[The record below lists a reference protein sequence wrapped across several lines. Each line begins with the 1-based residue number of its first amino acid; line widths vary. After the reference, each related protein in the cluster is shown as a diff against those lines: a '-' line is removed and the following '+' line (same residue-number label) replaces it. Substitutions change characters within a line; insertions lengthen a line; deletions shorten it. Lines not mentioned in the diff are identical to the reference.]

1 MANRSLAKYMSGT
14 SLEWRTLRLYFFA
27 LMVLIAVAFLS
38 VRRITKDLLYSAP
51 NSEGRQR
58 ADLTLARIH
67 FLNFERGYQNLKV
80 DASAPQRLREEVEH
94 LTWLGSVVSPDAM
107 QVQRNWNSDVIAL
120 PDETLRIRQKAY
132 SAPRNQDESEIVLRL
147 KEDQLKHWETLQE
160 ASQSVEPVTSD
171 RRDAS
176 TSRPQ
181 HVALKADFNPVYR
194 ASESQKNNR
203 YYYYQP
209 VYWGTN
215 CLQCH
220 DPRPDHVAATAMSP
234 YFVAQIPPSK
244 VDGSKKSGHDHHAGN
259 SDKTSSVVSS
269 DSMVDPA
276 AMPFFVIRIDSP
288 NAALRDKLNKMDA
301 ILLATAFLIIA
312 IAAVSL
318 LVIVRYVIIKPLGH
332 LRRVSEAI
340 TAGDL
345 AVRANLHSGGEFE
358 ELAESFNKMLQ
369 NLVDTQQEIRGV
381 NKNLDQKVDEL
392 AQLNMR
398 LYEMNR
404 VKSEFLATMT
414 HELRTPLNS
423 IMGFSDLLESNDS
436 LTERQR
442 RYAKNIRTSGRT
454 LLDMI
459 NNVLDVAKL
468 EAGRMDVR
476 VSEMRFEPFIQA
488 LCDELR
494 MQGDKKNIDIDCHIE
509 GELPTLHQDVGKI
522 RQIVTNL
529 LSNAIKF
536 TPEGG
541 RINVHVKKSADGRL
555 LVVEVSDTGVGIP
568 EADREII
575 FEKFRQ
581 GSLNQGKDNLTRE
594 YAGTGLGLSIVRE
607 LCKLL
612 GGEVSVESDVGKGST
627 FRVVLPF
634 DCTPA
639 AKATAHGELDDMAR
653 PRLNELLPVTHGSNL
668 ADGAN

>member
-1 MANRSLAKYMSGT
+1 MPNRSLAKYLSGT
-14 SLEWRTLRLYFFA
+14 SLEWRTLRLYFIS
-27 LMVLIAVAFLS
+27 LVVLIAVAFWS

-58 ADLTLARIH
+58 VDLTLARIH
-67 FLNFERGYQNLKV
+67 ILHLKRGYDDLKV
-80 DASAPQRLREEVEH
+80 EASVPQRTREEVGH
-94 LTWLGSVVSPDAM
+94 LTDFAKQLGPDAM
-107 QVQRNWNSDVIAL
+107 QFQRNWKSDVIVL
-120 PDETLRIRQKAY
+120 PDQKFGVRQ
-132 SAPRNQDESEIVLRL
+132 APYNVPRTESETNIVLRL
-147 KEDQLKHWETLQE
+147 KEDLQRQFASLREVESSSDE
-160 ASQSVEPVTSD
+160 APSQSANHNSGRLESVVL
-171 RRDAS
+171 R
-176 TSRPQ
+176 
-181 HVALKADFNPVYR
+181 ADFTPVYK
-194 ASESQKNNR
+194 AAESEKSNN

-215 CLQCH
+215 CVQCH
-220 DPRPDHVAATAMSP
+220 LSLNGTELGTQAAPVVPISPPQTNGIEKGRPENKTGQPATEKRPETMP
-234 YFVAQIPPSK
+234 Q
-244 VDGSKKSGHDHHAGN
+244 D
-259 SDKTSSVVSS
+259 T
-269 DSMVDPA
+269 MVDPT
-276 AMPFFVIRIDSP
+276 AMPFFVIRVDSP
-288 NAALRDKLNKMDA
+288 YAAVRDKLNKMDA

-369 NLVDTQQEIRGV
+369 NLVDTQQEIRGI

-404 VKSEFLATMT
+404 VKSEFLANMT

-442 RYAKNIRTSGRT
+442 RYAKNIRVSGRT

-494 MQGDKKNIDIDCHIE
+494 VQGDKKNIDIDCRIE
-509 GELPTLHQDVGKI
+509 GELPTLHQDVGKV

-541 RINVHVKKSADGRL
+541 RINVDVKRSADDRL

-568 EADREII
+568 EADREVI

-639 AKATAHGELDDMAR
+639 AKATAHGELDELAR
-653 PRLNELLPVTHGSNL
+653 PRIGELLPVAHGSNL
-668 ADGAN
+668 TNEQN

>member
-1 MANRSLAKYMSGT
+1 MAKRSLAKYLSGT
-14 SLEWRTLRLYFFA
+14 SLEWRTLRLYF
-27 LMVLIAVAFLS
+27 LSLVVLIAVAFWS

-58 ADLTLARIH
+58 ADLALNRIH
-67 FLNFERGYQNLKV
+67 FLHWKRGYEDLKDDKSV
-80 DASAPQRLREEVEH
+80 SPNTRDKLEH
-94 LTWLGSVVSPDAM
+94 LNTYSEWINPDAM
-107 QVQRNWNSDVIAL
+107 QVHRNWESQVIAL
-120 PDETLRIRQKAY
+120 AGEKHYERQKGY
-132 SAPRNQDESEIVLRL
+132 DAPRSDKELALVLRL
-147 KEDQLKHWETLQE
+147 KSDLLRHWTVLRDRAE
-160 ASQSVEPVTSD
+160 ANGDPPLDLGENVPSAVRLGPDFSPV
-171 RRDAS
+171 
-176 TSRPQ
+176 
-181 HVALKADFNPVYR
+181 FG
-194 ASESQKNNR
+194 ASESEKNNR
-203 YYYYQP
+203 YTYYQP
-209 VYWGTN
+209 VYWGASCIRN
-215 CLQCH
+215 CHSNRPGFSELASIATFPVSRQITKEPSSPATPLPPNTKIDTML
-220 DPRPDHVAATAMSP
+220 DPE
-234 YFVAQIPPSK
+234 
-244 VDGSKKSGHDHHAGN
+244 
-259 SDKTSSVVSS
+259 
-269 DSMVDPA
+269 

-288 NAALRDKLNKMDA
+288 YAMVRDKLNRMDA

-312 IAAVSL
+312 TAAVSL

-332 LRRVSEAI
+332 LRKVSEAI

-369 NLVDTQQEIRGV
+369 NLVDTQQQLRGV
-381 NKNLDQKVDEL
+381 NSSLDQKVDEL

-404 VKSEFLATMT
+404 VKSDFLATMT

-442 RYAKNIRTSGRT
+442 RYAKIIRTSGRT

-459 NNVLDVAKL
+459 NDVLDVAKL

-476 VSEMRFEPFIQA
+476 VSEMKFETFIQA
-488 LCDELR
+488 LCDEMR
-494 MQGDKKNIDIDCHIE
+494 MQGDKKNIDIDVHIH
-509 GELPTLHQDVGKI
+509 GELPILHQDVGKI

-541 RINVHVKKSADGRL
+541 RITVDVKRGPDGRL

-568 EADREII
+568 EADREVI

-612 GGEVSVESDVGKGST
+612 GGEVSVESEVGKGST

-634 DCTPA
+634 DYAPSTRTPG
-639 AKATAHGELDDMAR
+639 TMNGELDEMSR
-653 PRLNELLPVTHGSNL
+653 PRLGDLLPMAGQTSALPNRSPVT
-668 ADGAN
+668 

>member
-1 MANRSLAKYMSGT
+1 MPNRSLAKYLSGT
-14 SLEWRTLRLYFFA
+14 SLEWRTLRLYFIS
-27 LMVLIAVAFLS
+27 LVVLIAVAFWS

-58 ADLTLARIH
+58 ADLSLARIH
-67 FLNFERGYQNLKV
+67 FLQSKEGYEDLGKDPSV
-80 DASAPQRLREEVEH
+80 PQRTRELLGH
-94 LTWLGSVVSPDAM
+94 LTGLSDWVSPETM
-107 QVQRNWNSDVIAL
+107 QVQRNWKWEVIAL
-120 PDETLRIRQKAY
+120 SEDDKRIKKYKTPQ
-132 SAPRNQDESEIVLRL
+132 NESEFEIVSRL
-147 KEDQLKHWETLQE
+147 KEDLQKQWEVLREEDQNTEPDNVASERRSADPTAPQTVVLK
-160 ASQSVEPVTSD
+160 P
-171 RRDAS
+171 
-176 TSRPQ
+176 
-181 HVALKADFNPVYR
+181 DFNPVFR
-194 ASESQKNNR
+194 ASESEKSKDYR
-203 YYYYQP
+203 YYQP
-209 VYWGTN
+209 VYWGTK
-215 CLQCH
+215 CLLCH
-220 DPRPDHVAATAMSP
+220 PAHTSAAASTSSNLIVSAPSPSSATKTSTPTSKSGGPPSSDKASGSVAADT
-234 YFVAQIPPSK
+234 
-244 VDGSKKSGHDHHAGN
+244 
-259 SDKTSSVVSS
+259 
-269 DSMVDPA
+269 MVDPS
-276 AMPFFVIRIDSP
+276 AMPFVVIRISSDYK
-288 NAALRDKLNKMDA
+288 ALRDKLNKMDA

-369 NLVDTQQEIRGV
+369 NLVDTQQEIRGI

-404 VKSEFLATMT
+404 VKSEFLANMT

-442 RYAKNIRTSGRT
+442 RYAKNIRVSGRT

-494 MQGDKKNIDIDCHIE
+494 VQGDKKNIDIDCRIE
-509 GELPTLHQDVGKI
+509 GELPTLHQDVGKV

-541 RINVHVKKSADGRL
+541 RINVDVKRSADDRL

-568 EADREII
+568 EADREVI

-639 AKATAHGELDDMAR
+639 AKATAHGELDEMAR
-653 PRLNELLPVTHGSNL
+653 PRIGELLPVAHGSNL
-668 ADGAN
+668 TNEQN

>member
-1 MANRSLAKYMSGT
+1 MPNRSLAKYLSGT
-14 SLEWRTLRLYFFA
+14 SLEWRTLRLYFIS
-27 LMVLIAVAFLS
+27 LVVLIAVAFWS

-58 ADLTLARIH
+58 ADLSLARIH
-67 FLNFERGYQNLKV
+67 FLQSKDAYERLGKDLSV
-80 DASAPQRLREEVEH
+80 PQRTREELEH
-94 LTWLGSVVSPDAM
+94 LTSLSDWVSPETM
-107 QVQRNWNSDVIAL
+107 QVQRNWKWEVIAL
-120 PDETLRIRQKAY
+120 SDNDKRTKKYKTPHNQSEVDIVTRLKDDLQKQWEMLREED
-132 SAPRNQDESEIVLRL
+132 RNQDDVAPEGRFVDPSAP
-147 KEDQLKHWETLQE
+147 ET
-160 ASQSVEPVTSD
+160 VV
-171 RRDAS
+171 
-176 TSRPQ
+176 
-181 HVALKADFNPVYR
+181 LKADFNPVFR
-194 ASESQKNNR
+194 ASESEKSR
-203 YYYYQP
+203 DYRYYQP
-209 VYWGTN
+209 VYWGTK
-215 CLQCH
+215 CLLCH
-220 DPRPDHVAATAMSP
+220 PAKVPTDSGTFSNLVVPTASP
-234 YFVAQIPPSK
+234 PTTGA
-244 VDGSKKSGHDHHAGN
+244 KSGKSNGKTGTE
-259 SDKTSSVVSS
+259 KTSESVGA
-269 DSMVDPA
+269 DTMIDPS
-276 AMPFFVIRIDSP
+276 AMPFVVIRISSDYTT
-288 NAALRDKLNKMDA
+288 LRDKLNKLDA

-369 NLVDTQQEIRGV
+369 NLVDTQQEIRGI

-404 VKSEFLATMT
+404 VKSEFLANMT

-442 RYAKNIRTSGRT
+442 RYAKNIRVSGRT

-494 MQGDKKNIDIDCHIE
+494 VQGDKKNIDIDCRIE
-509 GELPTLHQDVGKI
+509 EELPTLHQDVGKV

-541 RINVHVKKSADGRL
+541 RINVDVKRSADDRL

-568 EADREII
+568 EADREVI

-639 AKATAHGELDDMAR
+639 AKATAHGELDELAR
-653 PRLNELLPVTHGSNL
+653 PRIGELLPVAHGSNL
-668 ADGAN
+668 TNEQN